1 MVVFESET
9 TAAATTTTTI
19 GSGDSSR
26 DMLGNEEVTL
36 VNNVLQSEHGSL
48 NPRPVPQMEF
58 NVVI

>member
-9 TAAATTTTTI
+9 TAAATATTTTTI
-19 GSGDSSR
+19 GSGGSSR

-48 NPRPVPQMEF
+48 NPRP
-58 NVVI
+58 